1 VELALHPAYEQLID
15 RARHSHARHRS
26 PAEISAE
33 DVTRARLYC
42 YAFRKHTI
50 GAFDATRKALERM
63 APAGAAAES
72 WRTRAEEALAD
83 AANLAMEPVPADFRA
98 VVATLYR
105 YHQCVQRAIDSL
117 RREAALGDGRVEAVG
132 DRFVEILSA
141 ITASPG
147 IDLAQDTH
155 APEQAS
161 FIVPGLGIVIVPL
174 VYGDHHSWNLAWLG
188 EEHRHVPTHRHHHG
202 VEIHLGFN
210 PTHGLTVLGKHRARV
225 DEGYAMP
232 IPPDTDHGWVN
243 TADEIHHVPFVF
255 GSLRHGGW
263 GVFLDVVPQPRP
275 VEAFTALVER
285 DSPPFKQMIYLERH
299 IAQAAAAGA
308 SRRQVLIPH
317 TVTNRGGSGG
327 LELAIT
333 RVVHGSHAYA
343 LDSFRIVSIVRG
355 GGTAEIEGIRREVK
369 AHDHF
374 GIPAGMRGTLRA
386 GPGGLVALD
395 ALIRPPGYTGT

>member
-1 VELALHPAYEQLID
+1 MELALHPAYEALLD
-15 RARHSHARHRS
+15 RASHSHARHRS

-33 DVTRARLYC
+33 HVVRARLYC

-50 GAFDATRKALERM
+50 GAFDATRKALETL
-63 APAGAAAES
+63 APAGPQAES
-72 WRTRAEEALAD
+72 WRTRAVEALAD

-98 VVATLYR
+98 VIATLYR
-105 YHQCVQRAIDSL
+105 YHQYVQRAIDSL
-117 RREAALGDGRVEAVG
+117 RREAALGDRRVEAVG
-132 DRFVEILSA
+132 CRFVEIISA

-147 IDLAQDTH
+147 FELAQDTH
-155 APEQAS
+155 APQQAS
-161 FIVPGLGIVIVPL
+161 FVVPGLGIVIVPL

-188 EEHRHVPTHRHHHG
+188 EQYRHVPTHRHLHG
-202 VEIHLGFN
+202 VEIHLGFD

-243 TADEIHHVPFVF
+243 TADEIHHVPFIF

-263 GVFLDVVPQPRP
+263 GVFLDVVPQPRA
-275 VEAFTALVER
+275 VQELTVLVDR
-285 DSPPFKQMIYLERH
+285 DSPPFKQMIYLERY
-299 IAQAAAAGA
+299 IAQAEAAAVC
-308 SRRQVLIPH
+308 RRQVLIPH
-317 TVTNRGGSGG
+317 TVTNRQGSGG

-333 RVVHGSHAYA
+333 RVAHGSFAFA

-355 GGTAEIEGIRREVK
+355 SGTVEVEGIRQAVK

-374 GIPAGMRGTLRA
+374 GIPAGMRATLTA
-386 GPGGLVALD
+386 ASGGLVALD
-395 ALIRPPGYTGT
+395 ALIRPPEYTGP